1 MPFGPPNVAAMQHR
15 TLGRTGL
22 RVSAVG
28 FGTAQLRRV
37 PHTQAIDTLLKGFD
51 LGVNIVHTAP
61 DYEGAEDLIAAA
73 VARTPRHVIVA
84 SNAYDAHFNRTGRA
98 WLFEHLFER
107 TCRKL
112 RTDRLDLFGVASVE
126 DREALGENV
135 WGRGGMVDF
144 LQRKKAQGRLGATF
158 CTTHGEPR
166 FIKKLVESGAFDA
179 IMIAFNDL
187 GFHLLTLNPPAGW
200 HFENIARNRLELFD
214 LCRRHSVGL
223 MIMLPLAGGLL
234 CRGKAFPSQDQI
246 EEVNPEISAADAL
259 RSILSNPDV
268 GCVLPGTASVEEAE
282 ENARAGHSPLELSR
296 EARRALGERISVLQS
311 TLCSRCGLCEPLCSQ
326 KLPISWMF
334 RAGYMSLYPSS
345 PYETW
350 ETIEY
355 FRLHPKLEATCG
367 TCPDVTCTCPAGIDV
382 PRALIRLNDK
392 MVERMRRGEV
402 APPVHLRQ
410 APVGNAWFNARV
422 VIRELPARMRP
433 GRKHLCR
440 LFLENTG
447 LRPWLPH
454 GRRQPFTVRL
464 TARVNGALES
474 VADLRHPV
482 IPRRRCHFVFHLP
495 APRGCDRARVT
506 LRLVRQDPWG
516 REPRGLLLF
525 DDYIPVREER

>member
-1 MPFGPPNVAAMQHR
+1 MPLGSHKIAAMQYR

-37 PHTQAIDTLLKGFD
+37 PQTQAIDTLLKGFD

-61 DYEGAEDLIAAA
+61 DYEGAEGLIAAA
-73 VARTPRHVIVA
+73 VARTRRHVIVA

-112 RTDRLDLFGVASVE
+112 RTDRLDLFGIASVE

-135 WGRGGMVDF
+135 WGRHGMVQF
-144 LQRKKAQGRLGATF
+144 LQRKKTQGRLGATF
-158 CTTHGEPR
+158 CTTHGKPE
-166 FIKKLVESGAFDA
+166 FITRLIESGAFDA
-179 IMIAFNDL
+179 IMIAYNDL
-187 GFHLLTLNPPAGW
+187 GFHLLTLNPPGGW

-214 LCRRHSVGL
+214 LCRAHDVGV

-234 CRGKAFPSQDQI
+234 CRSKTFPPDEDI
-246 EEVNPEISAADAL
+246 AEVRPEVSAADAL
-259 RSILSNPDV
+259 RSILVNPQV
-268 GCVLPGTASVEEAE
+268 ACVLPGTASVAEAE
-282 ENARAGHSPLELSR
+282 ENARAGHAPLDISPEKRAALSQR
-296 EARRALGERISVLQS
+296 ITALQT
-311 TLCSRCGLCEPLCSQ
+311 TLCSRCGMCEPICSQ

-350 ETIEY
+350 EQIEY
-355 FRLHPKLEATCG
+355 FRLHPSLEATCS
-367 TCPDVTCTCPAGIDV
+367 TCPDVTCACPSGIDI
-382 PRALIRLNDK
+382 PQALIGLHEK
-392 MVERMRRGEV
+392 MVDRMRRGRV
-402 APPVHLRQ
+402 APPVHARKRHI
-410 APVGNAWFNARV
+410 GSGWFSARV
-422 VIRELPARMRP
+422 VICEMPEEMRA
-433 GRKHLCR
+433 GRQQLCR
-440 LFLENTG
+440 LFVENTG

-454 GRRQPFTVRL
+454 GGRQPFTVRL
-464 TARVNGALES
+464 TARVNGASES

-482 IPRRRCHFVFHLP
+482 FPRRRCHFVFHLL

-506 LRLVRQDPWG
+506 LRLIRQDPWG
-516 REPRGLLLF
+516 RERRGLLLV
-525 DDYIPVREER
+525 DDHIPVREER